1 MKTKHTKGNWFAEVN
16 KAYCVTENN
25 KTYQIATCDTMSVGL
40 PQAEEN
46 AKLIASAPKLLQ
58 RVEDLEQGI
67 LRFITH
73 LDDFRGNYEREE
85 LALLRKLVT
94 IDRPYFPPVSYHD
107 NWTGKEAAS
116 TENIKP

>member
-1 MKTKHTKGNWFAEVN
+1 MSLRSDFSERKRAEVQRQ
-16 KAYCVTENN
+16 
-25 KTYQIATCDTMSVGL
+25 KTTTMT
-40 PQAEEN
+40 PE
-46 AKLIASAPKLLQ
+46 Q
-58 RVEDLEQGI
+58 RIQDLEQGI

-107 NWTGKEAAS
+107 NWTGKETS
-116 TENIKP
+116 TEND